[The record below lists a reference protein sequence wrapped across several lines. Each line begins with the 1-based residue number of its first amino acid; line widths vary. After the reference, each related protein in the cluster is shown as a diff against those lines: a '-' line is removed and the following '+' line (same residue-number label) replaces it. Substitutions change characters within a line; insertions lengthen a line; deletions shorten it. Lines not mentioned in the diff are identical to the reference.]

1 MLEWFQSFFKL
12 LWQRQLREEPDET
25 INSTIQCKLP
35 TQKIHFES
43 ILVVN
48 KTPKNDAVGN
58 RDFIEVIYQ
67 GKPLWAL
74 FQCPCGCG
82 KVISL
87 SLQKVHTPN
96 WKVKKSKS
104 GRPTLYPSVWQ
115 NQGCCSHFWIKDG
128 MVYWCYNT
136 GVKPWAAEP
145 KYHYGK
151 SHVDNIY
158 T

>member
-1 MLEWFQSFFKL
+1 MNKWFQRIIKL
-12 LWQRQLREEPDET
+12 LWKYQSGQEPEET
-25 INSTIQCKLP
+25 IDSTIQKKSP
-35 TQKIHFES
+35 VPDIHFDS
-43 ILVVN
+43 LLIVN
-48 KTPKNDAVGN
+48 KTPSNDTVGK
-58 RDFIEVIYQ
+58 RDFIEVIYK
-67 GKPLWAL
+67 GKPHWAL

-96 WKVKKSKS
+96 WKVKKNTS

-136 GVKPWAAEP
+136 GIKPWIAEP
-145 KYHYGK
+145 KYHSEK
-151 SHVDNIY
+151 TDVCNIY